1 MTSELR
7 VYDPDKKVLESL
19 LLKGGYPINITN
31 GFNLVN
37 VFTNIVET
45 SANTDNYLTSFVID
59 NTNGKN
65 VSAAGVKHSYA
76 NSNKPIDRIIANS
89 NINNIDYYFTRED
102 GQPFNINGKINC
114 TLEIVE

>member
-1 MTSELR
+1 MF
-7 VYDPDKKVLESL
+7 
-19 LLKGGYPINITN
+19 I
-31 GFNLVN
+31 FNLVN